1 MILNIISLAKMIK
14 RKRVLE
20 AIQKSDRSLG
30 DSLEYNLIISRL
42 YFEKPYLVFISNV
55 LSYLLIL
62 DVTTGYTYDRQK

>member
-1 MILNIISLAKMIK
+1 MILNLISLAKMIK

-30 DSLEYNLIISRL
+30 DSLEYNLIVSRL
-42 YFEKPYLVFISNV
+42 YFEKAYLVSVASV

-62 DVTTGYTYDRQK
+62 DVKTGYTYD